1 MAEDSNIEVG
11 DDLKSKVNALHM
23 QFFCFC
29 FCQHPSKIPK
39 SGQNQADNML
49 YQGATRKVAVRT
61 VLRDICRTLG
71 QVRQSRAAIELT
83 YY

>member
-39 SGQNQADNML
+39 SGLNQAKIRL
-49 YQGATRKVAVRT
+49 T
-61 VLRDICRTLG
+61 ICYTKE
-71 QVRQSRAAIELT
+71 QQEK
-83 YY
+83 